1 MERIVKLS
9 YDDGNNSVVRGGKGM
24 SSNNFIQVAEK
35 GDALLLP
42 VTVAE
47 LEALQGGA
55 VLVQPQIDDQIKYML
70 TNNTLR
76 KKSGNVATIATLGL
90 LPQHYVVVIVVED
103 SISALREAFASAG
116 AKIKGLKLASLNIDV
131 SSAAIAN
138 LLQMINVRQ
147 AVKAMIEGLKLALY
161 ERPTNKK
168 EKQDST
174 KLSEISFVL
183 NDDQQSEVH
192 RFEQATIEAEYIVE
206 SVKLARDLTNMP
218 GNDLTPERL
227 AFYAEELAHK
237 LELDI
242 EVLDEWSCAEEGMG
256 GLLGVGQGSVNP
268 PRMVV
273 IHYEGD
279 PSSNEKWGLIGKG
292 ITFDTGGISLKPA
305 ANMDD
310 MISDMGGA
318 AAVLGAIHLIASMK
332 VKANVVAVIPTAEN
346 MPSDR
351 ALKPGDIIKTMS
363 GHTIEVV
370 NTDAEGR
377 LVLADGI
384 TTAIKRGATK
394 LIDVATLT
402 GAVLVALGTEAT
414 AAVTNNDELLQK
426 LLTAS
431 EKSGERIWQLPAYA
445 EYKKLIASDVADM
458 KNSGGRHA
466 GSITAGLFLG
476 HFVED
481 KPWVHLDIAGTAYV
495 NSARR
500 WEPKGATGVM
510 TRSLYELIAEND

>member
-1 MERIVKLS
+1 MTLFKYEEIA
-9 YDDGNNSVVRGGKGM
+9 
-24 SSNNFIQVAEK
+24 AEA
-35 GDALLLP
+35 DALLLP
-42 VTVAE
+42 VTATE
-47 LEALQGGA
+47 LAALQEGQA
-55 VLVQPQIDDQIKYML
+55 LVQPQIDEQLRLML
-70 TNNTLR
+70 RNKTF
-76 KKSGNVATIATLGL
+76 SGKEGSSALIATLGL
-90 LPQHYVVVIVVED
+90 LPQQYMVAIVLEAAVG
-103 SISALREAFASAG
+103 SWREAFAGAAG
-116 AKIKGLKLASLNIDV
+116 KLKNIKPTTIAIDV
-131 SSAAIAN
+131 SSPAIASIIEEAGTRHA
-138 LLQMINVRQ
+138 L
-147 AVKAMIEGLKLALY
+147 KAAIEGLKLALY
-161 ERPTNKK
+161 ERQTSKK
-168 EKQDST
+168 EQQQR
-174 KLSEISFVL
+174 LEIEQISFVL
-183 NDDQQSEVH
+183 ND
-192 RFEQATIEAEYIVE
+192 EQLAQVSSYEAAVNEAEHAVE
-206 SVKLARDLTNMP
+206 SVKLARDLTNMA

-227 AFYAEELAHK
+227 AFYAEQVAHK

-242 EVLDEWSCAEEGMG
+242 EVLDEWTCAEEGMG

-268 PRMVV
+268 PRMII

-279 PSSNEKWGLIGKG
+279 ATSNEKWGLVGKG

-305 ANMDD
+305 AGMEE

-332 VKANVVAVIPTAEN
+332 LKANVMAIIPTAEN

-351 ALKPGDIIKTMS
+351 ALKPGDIITMMS
-363 GHTIEVV
+363 GYTVEVV

-394 LIDVATLT
+394 LVDVATLT

-414 AAVTNNDELLQK
+414 AAICNNDELLK
-426 LLTAS
+426 KMMTAS
-431 EKSGERIWQLPAYA
+431 EKSGERVWQLPAYS
-445 EYKKLIASDVADM
+445 EYKKLIASDVADL

-495 NSARR
+495 NSTRR

-510 TRSLYELIAEND
+510 ARTLYELIAES